1 MPHLL
6 DGLARVEVEVD
17 EGGEQAGGDQQ
28 QQRLQQTIL
37 QHSPPS
43 IDFFSNLNLE
53 VGAGGG
59 CGDNLVNHSLVAV
72 EQPEEEVDG
81 EEGEVEGEEE
91 QSLEQE
97 GAQGDEDAGGAD
109 VEVDHEAQPGVVGLH
124 RVGGEAEEEG
134 EGEHQEERHHQDL
147 LATLHQELL
156 GLLGFHRVG
165 GGRGGR
171 RRGLL
176 LVKELILGCSP
187 LLALASAP

>member
-1 MPHLL
+1 MVSRLEGISSSSASNRRSCNIFHHL
-6 DGLARVEVEVD
+6 
-17 EGGEQAGGDQQ
+17 
-28 QQRLQQTIL
+28 
-37 QHSPPS
+37 
-43 IDFFSNLNLE
+43 IDFFSSNLNLK

-59 CGDNLVNHSLVAV
+59 CSDNLVNHSLVAV

-97 GAQGDEDAGGAD
+97 GAQGDEDTGGAD

-176 LVKELILGCSP
+176 LVKELILGRSP
-187 LLALASAP
+187 LLGLASAP